1 MSWQCAYCETV
12 NQDAV
17 PVCTVCDRL
26 APVVESYISL
36 EKIEC
41 TTEYNEKLDL
51 VHQLENDGE
60 YEKMFD
66 VAIEA
71 IALYKD
77 NLLAQKKAKFALKQ
91 MQEYKISKK
100 LVDIINNAIRCHELN
115 KVSCALDL
123 WDEFNLCPTEVSEY
137 KKIFAENIEK
147 TKVIE
152 EIITNVNKLIFNYQP
167 LEAQQLIES
176 VLPKFPTDERLL
188 TLRDKVKIFVVKQ
201 NEYFDNTQTRRKF
214 PKPIRPK
221 IEMNDSHTV
230 SSEESTIESP
240 SKKRKLPKVKRNN

>member
-1 MSWQCAYCETV
+1 MSPQSEGLRYPEHLCSPGLGAGAPTSTKPPISAAAEMSGFCILYVQMHCLHRNKFTNYIANLFKET
-12 NQDAV
+12 Q
-17 PVCTVCDRL
+17 
-26 APVVESYISL
+26 
-36 EKIEC
+36 
-41 TTEYNEKLDL
+41 
-51 VHQLENDGE
+51 
-60 YEKMFD
+60 
-66 VAIEA
+66 
-71 IALYKD
+71 
-77 NLLAQKKAKFALKQ
+77 
-91 MQEYKISKK
+91 
-100 LVDIINNAIRCHELN
+100 IIPLSIRN

-137 KKIFAENIEK
+137 KKTLAENIEK

-152 EIITNVNKLIFNYQP
+152 EIITNVNQLIFNYQP

-188 TLRDKVKIFVVKQ
+188 TLRDKVKTFIVKQ

-240 SKKRKLPKVKRNN
+240 SKKRKFPKVKRNN